1 MRSWKFYIVLVFV
14 LAIACPGVHAGSFDK
29 VGKNE
34 IEEQV
39 RFNVFDQ
46 NGERVSGAKI
56 VILDRDNGR
65 LVEKLSFDDRG
76 QIIVD
81 FQKEKVLA
89 QLRGPQLAARSGLS
103 YEGITDVNYIAIVTT
118 QHGFG
123 VYNFPK
129 FYVNDIVYAQANGLS
144 LSKLSS
150 EIKELKSVEEDVID
164 IHLSP
169 RNDNEIVKSSVMPM
183 FFDLGP
189 IPVKY
194 KEEWI
199 GSKCVWLDNVFNIRS
214 GRVGVEY
221 TYEAG
226 RKHKIEVGINKSNK
240 WVSGAGYVSVTN
252 ARSVASKWGML
263 SNRIG
268 TSAGFKAGSNYSF
281 YKEYWMIP
289 GAPFYQPTYFEQVVA
304 KGYDGGTFRSYFSYC
319 SMMEKPYGEVKNG
332 KHGKWSP
339 WFAGDTAE
347 FKAEGGFE
355 MAGAVTIYGVN
366 LKSISVKH
374 NKSAHYYY
382 PYGDGTPTWCFYC
395 YDGFSSPKWSDIY
408 CTEGRK

>member
-1 MRSWKFYIVLVFV
+1 MLV
-14 LAIACPGVHAGSFDK
+14 IACTGVHAGSFEE

-46 NGERVSGAKI
+46 NGERVSGARI
-56 VILDRDNGR
+56 VIFDRDNGR
-65 LVEKLSFDDRG
+65 LVEKGSSDDGG

-81 FQKEKVLA
+81 FQREKVLA

-103 YEGITDVNYIAIVTT
+103 YEGIADVNYIAIVTT

-129 FYVNDIVYAQANGLS
+129 YYVNDIVYAQANGLS
-144 LSKLSS
+144 LSKLS
-150 EIKELKSVEEDVID
+150 
-164 IHLSP
+164 
-169 RNDNEIVKSSVMPM
+169 
-183 FFDLGP
+183 
-189 IPVKY
+189 
-194 KEEWI
+194 
-199 GSKCVWLDNVFNIRS
+199 CVWLDNVYNIRS

-374 NKSAHYYY
+374 SKSAHYYY
-382 PYGDGTPTWCFYC
+382 PYGDGTPTWRFYC
-395 YDGFSSPKWSDIY
+395 YDGYSSPKWSDIY